1 MGVRYD
7 ICAPSTG
14 YTPATPADWG
24 PVDPT
29 TIANALDQLA
39 ATTRAGWDANA
50 NAIGPANPLSY
61 TTPAITPVAS
71 GKYLVWAHLSIEASV
86 AVQANFTLRA
96 DVATPIDAITGS
108 CFDGGGVVYT
118 PITLFGVVTLLNT
131 ANHTF
136 SIDVAGMPGPTFT
149 VLSNGIRIMWLEIG
163 G

>member
-1 MGVRYD
+1 MSIRYD

-14 YTPATPADWG
+14 YTPAVAADWG

-39 ATTRAGWDANA
+39 ATTRAGVDTNP
-50 NAIGPANPLSY
+50 NAIGPSNPLTY

-71 GKYLVWAHLSIEASV
+71 GKFLVWAELSIESSV
-86 AVQANFTLRA
+86 AVQANFVLRA
-96 DVATPIDAITGS
+96 DAITPVASVTGS

-118 PITLFGVVTLLNT
+118 PITMFGLVSLLNT

-136 SIDVAGMPGPTFT
+136 SVDIAAAPGPTFT
-149 VLSNGIRIMWLEIG
+149 VLSGGVRIMWLEIG